1 MECSRE
7 EQLRRLR
14 ELEAEAIR
22 REQAALEAEEAETER
37 GDAGKEGDRET

>member
-22 REQAALEAEEAETER
+22 REQAALEAEEAEMGR